1 MMSYHLIIT
10 RLDKANKMNNTDNN
24 QEAEQAIEAFEA
36 STSVNQIAQENKQAP
51 LIRYFTILD
60 ETTES
65 YVLGYN

>member
-1 MMSYHLIIT
+1 MSNHLITT
-10 RLDKANKMNNTDNN
+10 RPDKAYKMNNTDNN
-24 QEAEQAIEAFEA
+24 QEAEQTIEAFEA
-36 STSVNQIAQENKQAP
+36 STSVNQIVEEDKQAP